1 MKGLKRA
8 VVAAT
13 AITAVMASTL
23 AVPASATT
31 APEWGNNG
39 GQERVHGDT
48 YLVEPEI
55 EVELP
60 GDMTFGINPLKLEVS
75 EDPAH
80 SEKSQIISGSYTVK
94 NFSNVPVAVSAAT
107 SIKANADLA
116 IVGTTGTGSSINWA
130 SNTWDAT
137 NASELK
143 AVAGKKAV
151 LLLQL
156 YPKTIDND
164 GNMTMDTLDLKS
176 ATKPNTIK
184 GEILSTTAPAKPV
197 CFVLNAFEESKAKDS
212 IGGFKFGGA
221 VDPNAYFTED
231 DIVLN
236 TVFTMD
242 ILTDAQKNANYKE
255 HTTTSGFTGSSTTIY
270 STVKEKK

>member
-1 MKGLKRA
+1 MKGLKKA
-8 VVAAT
+8 VVTAT
-13 AITAVMASTL
+13 AITAMMTSTL

-31 APEWGNNG
+31 VPEWGNNG

-75 EDPAH
+75 EDPENS
-80 SEKSQIISGSYTVK
+80 SEKSQIVSGSYMIT
-94 NFSNVPVAVSAAT
+94 NYSNVPVAVSAST
-107 SIKANADLA
+107 TIKENTNLSI
-116 IVGTTGTGSSINWA
+116 VSTTGTASSPSWA
-130 SNTWDAT
+130 SNAWDTT
-137 NASELK
+137 NNELK

-156 YPKTIDND
+156 YPKSIDND
-164 GNMTMDTLDLKS
+164 GNMTMDALDLKAS
-176 ATKPNTIK
+176 TKPNTIK

-197 CFVLNAFEESKAKDS
+197 CFVLNAFDESKAKDS
-212 IGGFKFGGA
+212 KGGFKFGGA
-221 VDPNAYFTED
+221 VDPNASFTEN

-236 TVFTMD
+236 TVFTMN
-242 ILTDAQKNANYKE
+242 ILTDAQKTANYQE
-255 HTTTSGFTGSSTTIY
+255 HTTTSGFKCTSSAVY
-270 STVKEKK
+270 STVKEHK